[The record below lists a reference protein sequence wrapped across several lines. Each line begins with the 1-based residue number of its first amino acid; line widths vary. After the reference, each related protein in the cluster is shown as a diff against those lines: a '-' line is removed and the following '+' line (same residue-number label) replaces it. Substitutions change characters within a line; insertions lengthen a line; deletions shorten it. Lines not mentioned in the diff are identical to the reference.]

1 MRNLKSEG
9 LLVVSGR
16 NGDGLVIVLEERA
29 LPGIP
34 MVVPDDEL
42 LLAPP

>member
-16 NGDGLVIVLEERA
+16 NGDGLIADRA
-29 LPGIP
+29 FLTRIQ
-34 MVVPDDEL
+34 VTEL
-42 LLAPP
+42 LV